1 MTQQGRHE
9 VHAPTRRR
17 SVVFGCLAVLLMAI
31 LGIGL
36 AAQVRVNDSEDYLD
50 SARPADLLVVL
61 DNLGRREAAI
71 REDIATLQN
80 TLSTLQNQNGG
91 SGAALEEARAE
102 LDALSIQ
109 VGSVAATG
117 PGVVVTIT
125 DPRTGVGSEVLVDA
139 VQELRAAGAEALQ
152 IAGGNGETVRIG
164 IDSWIAGSAGFI
176 VVDGREMAAPFVL
189 TAIGDAATLSAALDI
204 PGGVVD
210 TVARNGG
217 ECAVSQSEQVT
228 VSALRDPRSRQYAQ
242 PGN

>member
-1 MTQQGRHE
+1 MT
-9 VHAPTRRR
+9 V
-17 SVVFGCLAVLLMAI
+17 

-36 AAQVRVNDSEDYLD
+36 AAQVRVNDNEDYLD

-80 TLSTLQNQNGG
+80 TLTTLQSESGG
-91 SGAALEEARAE
+91 SGAALDEARAE

-117 PGVVVTIT
+117 PGVVVTVT
-125 DPRTGVGSEVLVDA
+125 DPRNGVGSEVLVDA
-139 VQELRAAGAEALQ
+139 VQELRAAGAEAMQ
-152 IAGGNGETVRIG
+152 IAGATDETVRIG
-164 IDSWIAGSAGFI
+164 IDSWIAGPAGNT
-176 VVDGREMAAPFVL
+176 VVDGRELKAPFVI
-189 TAIGDAATLSAALDI
+189 TAIGDPLTLSAALDI

-210 TVARNGG
+210 TVAKSSG
-217 ECAVSQSEQVT
+217 ECAVSQSQQVT